1 MIIIFITIICLIA
14 LILLCSLSDYY
25 SITNT
30 VSWVGSIVVGIVLFL
45 MLLAIPLNQYWG
57 KQEVERYYAL
67 QQTIEKS
74 REGEVSEV
82 ERAALT
88 REISEYNKDLASVK
102 YKNNS
107 IFKIWVYNGL
117 AELEYLE

>member
-1 MIIIFITIICLIA
+1 MIIIFLTVICLIA
-14 LILLCSLSDYY
+14 LILVWSLSDYY
-25 SITNT
+25 SDANA
-30 VSWVGSIVVGIVLFL
+30 VGMVGSIFVSIVLFL

-74 REGEVSEV
+74 RESKISEV

-88 REISEYNKDLASVK
+88 HEISEYNKDLAAVK
-102 YKNNS
+102 YKNDS
-107 IFKIWVYNGL
+107 IFKIWVYDGL

>member
-88 REISEYNKDLASVK
+88 REISDYNKDLAAVK
-102 YKNNS
+102 YKNDS
-107 IFKIWVYNGL
+107 IFKIWVYDGL